1 MEFWITQMFYGLS
14 YASVLFLFAS
24 GLTLIFGVMR
34 IINLVQGSFYLLG
47 GYLSYSVIRLTQS
60 YLAGMFAAIMVIA
73 LTGVVLEK
81 FFIRKVYGN
90 NLGQVLLTAGFAF
103 IFQDVAFLIWGGDPY
118 TLQVPD
124 VFTGSFVIGRM
135 FFPKYR
141 IFMLVIAVLIGAGL
155 WVFEKKTRA
164 GSIIRAA
171 VDNEQ
176 MARGVGVNVNKV
188 SMWVYSLGAG
198 LTAIG
203 GVVGAGFL
211 GIYPGMDF
219 ETLPYG
225 FVIVILGGRGSIE
238 GAMIGSIVVGM
249 VDNFGKVFFPELS
262 YFTLFVPM
270 VLMLAIRPRGLFG
283 KA

>member
-1 MEFWITQMFYGLS
+1 MEFWITQIFYGLS

-47 GYLSYSVIRLTQS
+47 GYICYTVIRVTQS
-60 YLAGMFAAIMVIA
+60 YLAGMLAAMIVIA
-73 LTGVVLEK
+73 MTGLVLEK
-81 FFIRKVYGN
+81 VFIRKVYGN

-103 IFQDVAFLIWGGDPY
+103 VFQDVAFLIWGGDPY
-118 TLQVPD
+118 TLQVPEI
-124 VFTGSFVIGRM
+124 FSGSLVVGNLFFPRYRM
-135 FFPKYR
+135 F
-141 IFMLVIAVLIGAGL
+141 MLAIAVLIGAGL

-164 GSIIRAA
+164 GAIIRAA
-171 VDNEQ
+171 VDHEQ
-176 MARGVGVNVNKV
+176 MARGVGINVNKV
-188 SMWVYSLGAG
+188 SMGVYALGAG
-198 LTAIG
+198 ITAIG

-225 FVIVILGGRGSIE
+225 FVIVILGGRGSLE
-238 GAMIGSIVVGM
+238 GAMIGSIIVGL

-270 VLMLAIRPRGLFG
+270 ILMLAIRPRGLFG